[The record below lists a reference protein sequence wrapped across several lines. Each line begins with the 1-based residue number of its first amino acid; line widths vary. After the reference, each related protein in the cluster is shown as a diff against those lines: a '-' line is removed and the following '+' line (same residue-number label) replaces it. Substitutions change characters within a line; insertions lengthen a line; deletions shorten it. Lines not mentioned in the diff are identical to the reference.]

1 MNEAK
6 SDYLDPEL
14 LSDANPPPAPPASLR
29 PQPAAVP
36 PPESISRSPGSLP
49 THSPPAM
56 GERGP
61 RSPSEPASDAQKPS
75 WLRALLTTTFPP
87 PAPARQP
94 GVPAPVSAQ
103 TAGAVFAALGLVFA
117 LVALVTGLRGAP
129 SEPIAPAVAACL
141 VIARA
146 FVALGAGALSFAM
159 FRQAERLLV
168 EEPPT
173 KS

>member
-1 MNEAK
+1 
-6 SDYLDPEL
+6 
-14 LSDANPPPAPPASLR
+14 
-29 PQPAAVP
+29 
-36 PPESISRSPGSLP
+36 
-49 THSPPAM
+49 
-56 GERGP
+56 
-61 RSPSEPASDAQKPS
+61 
-75 WLRALLTTTFPP
+75 
-87 PAPARQP
+87 
-94 GVPAPVSAQ
+94 VSAQ

>member
-1 MNEAK
+1 
-6 SDYLDPEL
+6 
-14 LSDANPPPAPPASLR
+14 
-29 PQPAAVP
+29 
-36 PPESISRSPGSLP
+36 
-49 THSPPAM
+49 
-56 GERGP
+56 
-61 RSPSEPASDAQKPS
+61 
-75 WLRALLTTTFPP
+75 
-87 PAPARQP
+87 
-94 GVPAPVSAQ
+94 
-103 TAGAVFAALGLVFA
+103 
-117 LVALVTGLRGAP
+117 VTGLRGAP